1 LGHKVH
7 PYGFRL
13 GIIRDWQAKWF
24 AAKRENYISL
34 LHEDLKLRKVIAEQ
48 TREGGVARVEIERHD
63 GDIAVTVY
71 SARPGIVIGRGG
83 QHAEEIRTA
92 LEKVTGKKTR
102 LSIREVDQPETIAVL
117 VARSVAD
124 QLERRIAYRRA
135 MKQAV
140 FRATQAGAKG
150 IKITCAG
157 RLGGAEIARRE
168 TTRSGRLPLQTLR
181 ADIDYG
187 FAEAVT
193 IMGRIGVK
201 VWIYKG
207 DILPE
212 IVRKESA
219 PTEASKVPENVPS
232 GR

>member
-7 PYGFRL
+7 PYGFRI
-13 GIIRDWQAKWF
+13 GVIRDWQSKWF
-24 AAKRENYISL
+24 TAKNDTYISL
-34 LHEDLKLRKVIAEQ
+34 LHEDLKLRKVIAEK
-48 TREGGVARVEIERHD
+48 TRDGSVARVEIERHD
-63 GDIAVTVY
+63 SDIAITIY

-83 QHAEEIRTA
+83 QHAEEIRSA
-92 LEKVTGKKTR
+92 LEKVASKKTR
-102 LSIREVDQPETIAVL
+102 LSIREVEQPETIAIL
-117 VARSVAD
+117 VARNVAD

-135 MKQAV
+135 MKQAT

-168 TTRSGRLPLQTLR
+168 TVRSGRLPLQTLR

-201 VWIYKG
+201 VWVYKG

-212 IVRKESA
+212 KVRKESA
-219 PTEASKVPENVPS
+219 PAEASKIQQDV
-232 GR
+232 